1 MLQGRRRVLGMLG
14 GALAGA
20 SLPALAQQSAK
31 VPRIGILVP
40 TTQAGWASRIEAF
53 RAGMRD
59 AGYVEG
65 RNLALEIRSVENRYQ
80 HLPTIAGELAQL
92 KVDVIVTAGTPGTAA
107 AKKATSSIPIVMAA
121 ISDPVATGLV
131 QSLARPRGNVTGL
144 MFFVEELNTKRLEL
158 LREAVPRLTRVA
170 AMMNADNASMVP
182 VEKAMVAAAPTLRID
197 LHRFNVR
204 RPEDFASSF
213 NAMSDWGA
221 QALIVVEDSMLNVN
235 AAALGAIAT
244 ARGLPSIG
252 PAEVAAGGGL
262 VGYGVNQLAMFRRA
276 ALYVDRLLKGA
287 KPADMAIERSTT
299 FEFVINLSAARAL
312 GLSISQAM
320 RLRADRVI
328 E

>member
-1 MLQGRRRVLGMLG
+1 VIDRRKFLLASV
-14 GALAGA
+14 ALAGA
-20 SLPALAQQSAK
+20 AAARAQGK
-31 VPRIGILVP
+31 TVRIGILVP
-40 TTQAGWASRIEAF
+40 TTQSGWASRIEAF

-65 RNLALEIRSVENRYQ
+65 RNLVLEIRAVDNRYQ
-80 HLPTIAGELAQL
+80 ELPTMASELAQL
-92 KVDVIVTAGTPGTAA
+92 KVDVIVTAGTPGTGA
-107 AKKATSSIPIVMAA
+107 AKKATGSIPIVMAA

-131 QSLARPRGNVTGL
+131 QSLARPGGNITGL

-182 VEKAMVAAAPTLRID
+182 VEKAMATAAPRLQLEMR
-197 LHRFNVR
+197 RFNVR

-213 NAMSDWGA
+213 NAISAWGA
-221 QALIVVEDSMLNVN
+221 GALTIVEDTMLNVN

-252 PAEVAAGGGL
+252 LDEVALGGGL
-262 VGYGVNQLAMFRRA
+262 IAYGVNQHAMFRRA

-287 KPADMAIERSTT
+287 KPADLAIERSTN

-320 RLRADRVI
+320 LLRADRVI
-328 E
+328 R